1 MLFFMYQRRR
11 YMNKAELV
19 VVVSEK
25 VNLSK
30 KAAEKAVDV
39 LFEEMQK
46 SLEKGDSVKISS
58 FGVFSIKNRKQR
70 VGTSPVDGK
79 KITIPAT
86 KTVGFKPSKN
96 LKEAVK

>member
-1 MLFFMYQRRR
+1 
-11 YMNKAELV
+11 MNKAELV

-39 LFEEMQK
+39 LFEQIQK
-46 SLEKGDSVKISS
+46 SLEKGDSVKVSN
-58 FGVFSIKNRKQR
+58 FGVFTIKNRKQR
-70 VGTSPVDGK
+70 VGTSPVNGK